1 MHARGLISAVT
12 VLSAVLLASEMAA
25 YLSLPGSAQQPVSDS
40 GASQGAA
47 LPVDIQAKLDKMQE
61 ALKAAQ
67 AAGDAR
73 AEAKALNQVSDV
85 YLYTSNY
92 KKALDGYNQ
101 ALALARAENDVLDE
115 AAALNGI
122 GNSDLSV
129 SDYDAG
135 MVAYR
140 QALAVAAIYGD
151 LQGQAV
157 ALSGL
162 GWASNMMGHNHEAL
176 DFYQRALPMAQKAS
190 DRDVEARVLRRMGW
204 MYYLL
209 GDMPKALEY
218 DKQALPLFRKIHDPY
233 REATVLDD
241 LGLVYSGMGQNH
253 KALAYFTM
261 AFPIFRRVG
270 DRESEALTWNMMG
283 ISYGDLGNRHAE
295 LEYYKKALPV
305 IHQVGD
311 VVNQAWTLNAI
322 GRVYSILGEKQP
334 AQDYFNRALPLANA
348 ANDPI
353 VKASILD
360 NMMLNQSTL
369 QPALAIFYGK
379 QAVNCVQQVR
389 NSMQG
394 LGEELQ
400 KTFLASKGDYFH
412 HLADLLIDQGRLPE
426 AQQVLDLLKQQEYR
440 DYVRGDTSN
449 TLSPLSLTPAEE
461 QAEADYQKST
471 AQLVALGQQWADLR
485 KVSSRTAE
493 QERQFQQLSDQL
505 EMASKGLNDYY
516 VRLYALFGQNS
527 DANKQVAD
535 VKGDVSVLKQTI
547 AKMPRTVALY
557 TLVVRD
563 RYRVIVITGYTTEA
577 REYSIT
583 EKDLNKQ
590 IAAFEQALRNPH
602 TDAKPL
608 AKDLYKV
615 LMGPVKA
622 DLDQA
627 QAQTLVWSLDG
638 ALRYVPIAALYDG
651 THYVVENY
659 NTVTIT
665 PASIP
670 HLSDQPNVS
679 KLSAVAMGIS
689 RQYEQN
695 LPPLPAVVGELD
707 EIVKDD
713 LVQGANGVLPG
724 TILLNGAFTEKALEN
739 QLGGSHTVVHIA
751 SHFVFQPGDDS
762 HSYLLLAGK
771 DTDGPGFRLTVADF
785 RDNQNLALDD
795 TDLLTLSACE
805 TGMSGSASNGRE
817 VDGLGTT
824 AQLKGAKAVISSLW
838 EVNDASTGAL
848 MADFYKRWTDGVGK
862 VAKIEALRRAQLD
875 LLHGIVTPQS
885 GTNGRGLAAVDD
897 KPSLSASPAGYSHP
911 YYWAP
916 FVLMGNWR

>member
-1 MHARGLISAVT
+1 MHARGLGTAAT
-12 VLSAVLLASEMAA
+12 ALSAVLLAFEAA
-25 YLSLPGSAQQPVSDS
+25 SYLSLPVCAQQPASDS

-47 LPVDIQAKLDKMQE
+47 LPADIQAKLDNMQE
-61 ALKAAQ
+61 ALKAAR

-73 AEAKALNQVSDV
+73 AEARVLNQVSRV
-85 YLYTSNY
+85 YLDTSDY
-92 KKALDGYNQ
+92 KKAQDGYKE
-101 ALALARAENDVLDE
+101 ALTLARAAKDPLEE

-122 GNSDLSV
+122 GNCDLSM
-129 SDYDAG
+129 SEYDAA

-140 QALAVAAIYGD
+140 QALAVAAASGD

-157 ALSGL
+157 ALGGL
-162 GWASNMMGHNHEAL
+162 GWASANVGHNQEAL
-176 DFYQRALPMAQKAS
+176 EFYRRALPLAQKAS
-190 DRDVEARVLRRMGW
+190 DRDAEARVLRRTGW
-204 MYYLL
+204 VYYLL
-209 GDMPKALEY
+209 GDLPRALEY
-218 DKQALPLFRKIHDPY
+218 DKQALPLFRKIHNPY
-233 REATVLDD
+233 GEATVLND
-241 LGLVYSGMGQNH
+241 LGLIYSAMGQNH
-253 KALAYFTM
+253 KALAYYTESSPM
-261 AFPIFRRVG
+261 FRRAG

-283 ISYGDLGNRHAE
+283 ISYGHLGNRQAE

-305 IHQVGD
+305 IQQVGD

-322 GRVYSILGEKQP
+322 GRVYSILGEKQR
-334 AQDYFNRALPLANA
+334 AQDHYNRALPLANA

-360 NMMLNQSTL
+360 NMMLNQSSL
-369 QPALAIFYGK
+369 HPALAIFYGK

-389 NSMQG
+389 SNMQG
-394 LGEELQ
+394 LGAELQ

-440 DYVRGDTSN
+440 DYVRGDAAN

-471 AQLVALGQQWADLR
+471 EQLVALGQQWADL
-485 KVSSRTAE
+485 KKMSSRTAE
-493 QERQFQQLSDQL
+493 QEHQFQQLSAQL

-516 VRLYALFGQNS
+516 ARLYALFGHNS
-527 DANKQVAD
+527 EANRQVAD
-535 VKGDVSVLKQTI
+535 VKGEVSVLKQTI

-557 TLVVRD
+557 TLVGSD
-563 RYRVIVITGYTTEA
+563 RYRVIVITGSATVA
-577 REYSIT
+577 REYPIT
-583 EKDLNKQ
+583 ERDLNQK
-590 IAAFEQALRNPH
+590 IAAFGRALRDPDF
-602 TDAKPL
+602 DAKPL

-615 LMGPVKA
+615 LIGPVNA

-638 ALRYVPIAALYDG
+638 ALRYLPIAALYDG

-679 KLSAVAMGIS
+679 SLSAVAMGIS
-689 RQYEQN
+689 RQYEEE
-695 LPPLPAVVGELD
+695 LPPLPAVAGEL
-707 EIVKDD
+707 EAVVKDVQ
-713 LVQGANGVLPG
+713 VQGANGVLPG
-724 TILLNGAFTEKALEN
+724 TLLLNGAFTEKALED
-739 QLGGSHTVVHIA
+739 QLGHSHTVVHIA

-762 HSYLLLAGK
+762 HSFLLLAGK
-771 DTDGPGFRLTVADF
+771 DADGGGFRLTVADF
-785 RDNQNLALDD
+785 RDNQNLTLDD
-795 TDLLTLSACE
+795 TDLLTLSACK
-805 TGMSGSASNGRE
+805 TGMSGSAGNGRE

-838 EVNDASTGAL
+838 EVNDASTGLL
-848 MADFYKRWTDGVGK
+848 MADFYKRWANGAGK

-875 LLHGIVTPQS
+875 LLHGNVTPPS
-885 GTNGRGLAAVDD
+885 GTNDRGSAVHD
-897 KPSLSASPAGYSHP
+897 KPGQDASPVGYSHP